1 MLNHEQQSL
10 TTTSISITKSKIEET
25 IKKLR
30 PYFLY
35 GTKEKLDEVRD
46 ILPYY
51 VEPIELPECFFNEDM
66 MDKLILIERHKIG
79 IWEP

>member
-1 MLNHEQQSL
+1 MLNHEQQSQ

-30 PYFLY
+30 PYLLY
-35 GTKEKLDEVRD
+35 GTKENLDEVRN